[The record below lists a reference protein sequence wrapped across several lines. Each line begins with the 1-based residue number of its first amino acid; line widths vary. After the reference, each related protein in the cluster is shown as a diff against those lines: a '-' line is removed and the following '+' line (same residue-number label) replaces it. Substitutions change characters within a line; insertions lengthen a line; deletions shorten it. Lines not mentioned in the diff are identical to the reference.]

1 MPKTTVYFLA
11 DKNTEIFSSITRED
25 IEISGIENFKRE
37 KNADFS
43 IEIYANAFRGT
54 SCFLFTPGRKEAEKY
69 KIIIKNGKTTLE
81 NNNFLKIYCNE
92 VFVHVF
98 NGTKI
103 CS

>member
-1 MPKTTVYFLA
+1 MPKTTVFFLTE
-11 DKNTEIFSSITRED
+11 KNTEIFSSINREN

-54 SCFLFTPGRKEAEKY
+54 SCYLCTPGRKEAENY
-69 KIIIKNGKTTLE
+69 KVIVKNGKTTLE

-98 NGTKI
+98 NGVII